1 MAENERSNE
10 KTPLLSDR
18 SNRSRPYSQSSE
30 ELNSV
35 LINSTIEESFERVDT
50 SVRVHEEA
58 KPENATP
65 DIKIE
70 TDTFV
75 LSGRY
80 ESLDY
85 DICENEIYQKD
96 EKQRITKWQIRKE
109 LARWFIMGMI
119 GIVTGLVAT
128 LIDVCVQ
135 VTSKAKF
142 DYIKEYINDCAGN
155 LCLAV
160 PFMIWIGFNVAIV
173 AVGTLLTVYIAPVA
187 AGSGIPLI
195 KCYLNGVKVPYV
207 VRLKTLFVKVIGV
220 ISAVTGGLVVGKEG
234 PMIHSGS
241 VIAAGISQGR
251 STTFKFDLKIF
262 KYFRNDTEKRDFVSG
277 GAAAGVAAAF
287 GAPIGGV
294 LFSLEE
300 GASFWNQALTWRIFF
315 ASMLSTFTLNVIASY
330 RNGHALDLSSPG
342 LFNFGKFNTTNY
354 AAVEIPFFLIMGAI
368 GGFLGAIF
376 NQVNYHLTMF
386 RQRYVYR
393 PWTKVVEA
401 MLVAGF
407 TAVVGYIIIYFFNDC
422 EPMREEP
429 KSYPVQFF
437 CPDGQYSSTVSIF
450 FQTPEEG
457 VKHLFH
463 DVVGTYKPVTLA
475 LYCIAYFIIACWT
488 YGLCIPS
495 GLFIPGLLIGAAWGR
510 LFGIAVGAMFP
521 AATWVDVGKYSLIG
535 AAAQLGGIVRMTI
548 SLTVIIV
555 EATGNVT
562 FGFPIM
568 VVLIIAKWI
577 GDLINEGI
585 YDMHIHIQGV
595 PILGWEPPVMSSN
608 ISARE
613 VMSHPVSV
621 FRTKEKVGRI
631 VDILKNET
639 HNGFPVVRDYDP
651 SAEQSDD
658 TETFGTFHGLVLRSQ
673 LLILLKRKVFK
684 ENPDYNKIV
693 STMKLEDFRDAYP
706 RFPPIQRIH
715 ISPHE
720 RDFTI
725 DLNVFMNPGT
735 YTISD
740 CASLP
745 RIFKLFRALGLRHV
759 VVTNRRNQVIGIVTR
774 KDLARYKVSRHRGR
788 ISMEELLISQP

>member
-1 MAENERSNE
+1 MAEKERSNE

-18 SNRSRPYSQSSE
+18 SNRPRPYSQPS
-30 ELNSV
+30 
-35 LINSTIEESFERVDT
+35 INSTIEESFEKVET
-50 SVRVHEEA
+50 EVHVQEEA
-58 KPENATP
+58 KPENASP

-85 DICENEIYQKD
+85 DICENEIYQKE
-96 EKQRITKWQIRKE
+96 EKEISTKWQIRKE
-109 LARWFIMGMI
+109 LARWVVMAMI
-119 GIVTGLVAT
+119 GILTGLVAT

-135 VTSKAKF
+135 QTSRVKY
-142 DYIKEYINDCAGN
+142 DYIKQYINSCAGN
-155 LCLAV
+155 LCLEV
-160 PFMIWIGFNVAIV
+160 PFIIWIGFNVLIV
-173 AVGTLLTVYIAPVA
+173 MVGSFLTVFISPVA

-195 KCYLNGVKVPYV
+195 KCYLNGVKVPHV
-207 VRLKTLFVKVIGV
+207 VRLKTLIVKVLGV
-220 ISAVTGGLVVGKEG
+220 ITAVTGGLVVGKEG

-251 STTFKFDLKIF
+251 STTFKFNLKIF
-262 KYFRNDTEKRDFVSG
+262 EYFRTDTEKRDFVSG

-287 GAPIGGV
+287 GSPVGGV

-315 ASMLSTFTLNVIASY
+315 ASMLSTLTLNVIASY
-330 RNGHALDLSSPG
+330 RNGHAMDLSSPG
-342 LFNFGKFNTTNY
+342 LFNFGKFNTTSY
-354 AAVEIPFFLIMGAI
+354 SGIEIPVFILMGLI
-368 GGFLGAIF
+368 GGLLGALF
-376 NQVNYHLTMF
+376 NQANYHLTMF

-401 MLVAGF
+401 MIVAGF

-422 EPMREEP
+422 EPMRGEP
-429 KSYPVQFF
+429 ESLPVQFF
-437 CPDGQYSSTVSIF
+437 CSDGQYSSTVSIF

-463 DVVGTYKPVTLA
+463 DVVGTYRPLTLA
-475 LYCIAYFIIACWT
+475 LYCVAYFIMACWT

-495 GLFIPGLLIGAAWGR
+495 GLFIPGLLLGAAWGR
-510 LFGIAVGAMFP
+510 LFGIGLGAMFP
-521 AATWVDVGKYSLIG
+521 DATWVDVGKYSLIG

-568 VVLIIAKWI
+568 VVLIIAKWV
-577 GDLINEGI
+577 GDYFNEGI

-595 PILGWEPPVMSSN
+595 PMLGWEPPVMSSN
-608 ISARE
+608 ISAKE

-621 FRTKEKVGRI
+621 FRTVEKVGRI

-639 HNGFPVVRDYDP
+639 HNGFPVVQDYEP
-651 SAEQSDD
+651 STEQSDC
-658 TETFGTFHGLVLRSQ
+658 TETFGTYQGLILRSQ
-673 LLILLKRKVFK
+673 LIILLKRKVFV
-684 ENPDYNKIV
+684 ENQDYNKIL
-693 STMKLEDFRDAYP
+693 SSMKLEDFRDAYP
-706 RFPPIQRIH
+706 RFPPIQQIH
-715 ISPHE
+715 ISPNE

-725 DLNVFMNPGT
+725 DLSEFMNPGT

-759 VVTNRRNQVIGIVTR
+759 VVINRRNQVIGIVTR

-788 ISMEELLISQP
+788 ISMEELLISQQ